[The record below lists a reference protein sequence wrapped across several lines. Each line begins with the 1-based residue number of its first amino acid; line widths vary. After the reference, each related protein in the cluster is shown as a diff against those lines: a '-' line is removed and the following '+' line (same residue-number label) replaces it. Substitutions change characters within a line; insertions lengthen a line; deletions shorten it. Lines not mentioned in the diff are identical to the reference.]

1 MTTRVIVV
9 THSPSPYQ
17 VELFDAVTEMPDV
30 DLSVVYLYRADPAR
44 SWSARVPRHAHVF
57 AGAPGS
63 GRLGGDAADADLLVV
78 NYYRHPLVAGLMR
91 KRVDHGRAWVFWGER
106 PGFLFP
112 LLGRLARRWL
122 LRGLHSSR
130 APIWGMG
137 QFALEAYQ
145 REFGLGHRYV
155 NLPYF
160 SDLERFTQAARDPDQ
175 HAERVILF
183 SGALIPRKGVI
194 ELAQAFLAVAPRYP
208 LLRLRLMGSGP
219 LEDRLRSLLTPVSDQ
234 VEFLGF
240 RDWAELPGEYAKAD
254 ILCVPSRYD
263 GWGLVVPEGLAA
275 GLPVIA
281 TTRMGAALDLIRE
294 GENGWLTSP
303 GDVGSLTQAMQ
314 RVGKLDT
321 AALQQLSQRARA
333 AVVDHGLSA
342 GARRFAAACRAAI
355 KDWPCTP

>member
-1 MTTRVIVV
+1 MTNRVLVV

-17 VELFDAVTEMPDV
+17 VELFDAVADMPDI
-30 DLSVVYLYRADPAR
+30 DLRVVYLYRADPAR
-44 SWSARVPRHAHVF
+44 AWSARVTRHAHVF

-63 GRLGGDAADADLLVV
+63 GSPGGEAGDADLLVV
-78 NYYRHPLVAGLMR
+78 NYYRHPLAAGLMR
-91 KRVDHGRAWVFWGER
+91 QRVEHDRPWVFWGER
-106 PGFLFP
+106 PGFNSP
-112 LLGRLARRWL
+112 LLGRVARWWL
-122 LRGLHSSR
+122 LRGLHNSR

-137 QFALEAYQ
+137 QFALVAYQ

-160 SDLERFTQAARDPDQ
+160 SDLERFTRAARDPYQ
-175 HAERVILF
+175 PAERVILF

-219 LEDRLRSLLTPVSDQ
+219 LEDRLRSLLAPVSDQ
-234 VEFLGF
+234 VAFLGF
-240 RDWAELPGEYAKAD
+240 RDWDDLPGEYAKAD

-294 GENGWLTSP
+294 GENGWLASP
-303 GDVGSLTQAMQ
+303 GDVGSLTQALQ
-314 RVGKLDT
+314 RVGNLDA
-321 AALQQLSQRARA
+321 AALQQHSQRARA
-333 AVVDHGLSA
+333 AVADHDLSA
-342 GARRFAAACRAAI
+342 GARRFANACRAAI
-355 KDWPCTP
+355 ADWPCTP